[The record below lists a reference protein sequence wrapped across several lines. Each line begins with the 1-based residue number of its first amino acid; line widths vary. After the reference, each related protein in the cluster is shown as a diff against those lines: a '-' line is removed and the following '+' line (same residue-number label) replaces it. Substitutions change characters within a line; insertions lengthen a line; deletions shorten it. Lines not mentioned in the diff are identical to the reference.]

1 MRLVA
6 VLMLNTH
13 DSMMPSKQVVREA
26 QQTSRAASGA
36 SGSSFTVKVGKVVED
51 DEGLCRVMLGGRN
64 VLWIPDDARDLQ
76 VRLTVCV
83 HMKEAGH
90 RG

>member
-1 MRLVA
+1 
-6 VLMLNTH
+6 
-13 DSMMPSKQVVREA
+13 MPSKQVVREA

-51 DEGLCRVMLGGRN
+51 DEGLSRVLLDGPN

-76 VRLTVCV
+76 VQLMVCA

-90 RG
+90 CSSIATLHRFREYCR